1 MRWLLDQ
8 GLPRGASA
16 ALSALGHD
24 AIHTGELGM
33 SAAPDIEILSYG
45 KMDERVIVTLD
56 SDFHALLAASGENQ
70 PSVLRIR
77 EEGLKAIPLAAVI
90 NGIAL
95 RFGDALLEG
104 CVMSYHEGKVRHR
117 SLPLV

>member
-1 MRWLLDQ
+1 MRRLLDQ

-33 SAAPDIEILSYG
+33 SSAPDIEILSYG

-56 SDFHALLAASGENQ
+56 SDFHALLAASGENK

-77 EEGLKAIPLAAVI
+77 EEGLRAIPLAALI